1 MAIASSSVR
10 NQGWYLPFSW
20 GPEELPEGQREIGEK
35 SDVSILVHTTADE
48 TCALSKDIS

>member
-1 MAIASSSVR
+1 MVISLHGSQKSLLR
-10 NQGWYLPFSW
+10 GRGS
-20 GPEELPEGQREIGEK
+20 RERER